1 MNTAFSPTVS
11 ERARG
16 SAEVEFLNRRGFV
29 QNLGCLLAQ
38 TREQIIS
45 ADLDE
50 SDVVT
55 ITYSSGHTRR
65 INVAMDSYLAIIK
78 DVVKH
83 L

>member
-1 MNTAFSPTVS
+1 MNNVFSQPVS

-16 SAEVEFLNRRGFV
+16 SAEVEFLNRRCFV

-55 ITYSSGHTRR
+55 ITYSSGNTRR

>member
-1 MNTAFSPTVS
+1 MITAFSPTVS

-16 SAEVEFLNRRGFV
+16 SAEVEFLNRRCFV

-38 TREQIIS
+38 TCERIIA

-50 SDVVT
+50 NDVVT
-55 ITYSSGHTRR
+55 ITYSSGHTRM